1 MSKRVGALAALLVSA
16 VCLSTSAL
24 WRRRPPAPKAWTGPF
39 TPAEY
44 QAFLKVIALY
54 FGVRRVPI
62 SVKEGEL
69 TIEGADGPHRELL
82 GELAELCHRHD
93 RSQWPDLVAR
103 HFAAEP
109 APGEGRA
116 AFAAVVQA
124 YFRQH
129 GLEATVEDEAVV
141 ARDAL
146 GRVERYEV
154 AALRARCDRVPEADW
169 PELVAHAFTSM
180 RRAREAAEAQGEGF
194 AEARELLAVMLVGE
208 GEWTAQRRVAA
219 ICSEELPGLT
229 SLVVWRLPGRA
240 EPLTREQAERWG
252 VPPGEVMAAARANL
266 RRLRP
271 PAEQVT
277 LVEGVE
283 ALRLQGEGDFV
294 ASQALLLAEE
304 PAWCGAYGALVAL
317 PRRGALIICPLGP
330 MARGAVT
337 AAGAVMSLIV
347 RIQQMAAA
355 GPAPL
360 VPNLYWYH
368 EGRFTGLPYTLQR
381 EGGRPRIDFQP
392 PQAFAAAL
400 VALRGGDAR

>member
-1 MSKRVGALAALLVSA
+1 MSKRVGAFAALLVSA
-16 VCLSTSAL
+16 ACLSTSAL
-24 WRRRPPAPKAWTGPF
+24 WRRRPPAPKPWTGPF

-54 FGVRRVPI
+54 FGVRKVPI
-62 SVKEGEL
+62 SVKGGEL
-69 TIEGADGPHRELL
+69 TIEGPDGPRRELL

-103 HFAAEP
+103 HFAAGP

-116 AFAAVVQA
+116 AFAAVVQT
-124 YFRQH
+124 YFRRH
-129 GLEATVEDEAVV
+129 GLEATVDDEAVV
-141 ARDAL
+141 TRDAM

-169 PELVAHAFTSM
+169 PELVEHAFTSM
-180 RRAREAAEAQGEGF
+180 RRTREATEAQDQGF
-194 AEARELLAVMLVGE
+194 AEARELLAVLLVGE
-208 GEWTAQRRVAA
+208 GEWAAQRRVAA
-219 ICSEELPGLT
+219 IASEELPGLT
-229 SLVVWRLPGRA
+229 ALVVWRLPDRT

-252 VPPGEVMAAARANL
+252 VPPAEVMAAARANL

-271 PAEQVT
+271 AAEQVT
-277 LVEGVE
+277 LVEGVQ

-304 PAWCGAYGALVAL
+304 PGWCGACGALVAL
-317 PRRGALIICPLGP
+317 PRRGVLLVCPLGP
-330 MARGAVT
+330 TARGPVT
-337 AAGAVMSLIV
+337 AAGAVMSLIL

-360 VPNLYWYH
+360 LPNLYWYH
-368 EGRFTGLPYTLQR
+368 EGRFTGLPYTVQM

-392 PQAFAAAL
+392 PQPFVAAL
-400 VALRGGDAR
+400 MALRGGGAR